1 MEELNIVV
9 IFFYIEIGRDVNIS
23 TLFTVSKNMHFH
35 PQPPSPTQKKTHK
48 KEQHRDAITLER
60 LQTYWELIIY

>member
-35 PQPPSPTQKKTHK
+35 PQPPPKRKHK
-48 KEQHRDAITLER
+48 KEQHGDATTLGR